1 MQSNTHT
8 HTHTHTQ
15 ASERRSLKT
24 KTEEIR
30 KELRL
35 ANKAVI
41 EVSLDLTLVII
52 FVPLLRKY
60 SVCYVV
66 HDFYATYILSMHGL
80 S

>member
-1 MQSNTHT
+1 MQSNT

-24 KTEEIR
+24 KTEEIK

-41 EVSLDLTLVII
+41 EVSLDLTLVIKI
-52 FVPLLRKY
+52 VL
-60 SVCYVV
+60 
-66 HDFYATYILSMHGL
+66 YICTIVA
-80 S
+80 

>member
-1 MQSNTHT
+1 MQSN
-8 HTHTHTQ
+8 THTHTQ

-24 KTEEIR
+24 KTEEIK

-41 EVSLDLTLVII
+41 EVSLDLTLVIKI
-52 FVPLLRKY
+52 VLFVPLLRKY